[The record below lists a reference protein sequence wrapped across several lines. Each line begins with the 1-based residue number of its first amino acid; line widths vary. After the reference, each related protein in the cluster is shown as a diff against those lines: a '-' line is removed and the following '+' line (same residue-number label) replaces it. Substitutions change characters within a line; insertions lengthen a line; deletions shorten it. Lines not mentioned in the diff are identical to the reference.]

1 MRRLT
6 LTVVM
11 AVFAFVTVTALSASA
26 AEKKVTLMGAKDEPK
41 ASGTATIGR
50 DTITITA
57 KGLKP
62 NSVYSVWWVNME
74 PRMDKAGAGQA
85 PYSFKSDA
93 KGTGTYKST
102 LKGQDPGKWQVLMIV
117 RHPSGD
123 PTDMGRVEDA
133 LMAKLM

>member
-6 LTVVM
+6 PTVVM

-85 PYSFKSDA
+85 PNVSPTSLQLKSATNKD
-93 KGTGTYKST
+93 
-102 LKGQDPGKWQVLMIV
+102 
-117 RHPSGD
+117 
-123 PTDMGRVEDA
+123 
-133 LMAKLM
+133 